1 MTEDHSWAGD
11 TRLIPP
17 DGASVPSQHDKT
29 RGTPNREAR
38 GGVVYDETASN
49 IGKNTWENVTARK
62 AQGATDN
69 NDTKNVT
76 AQESQ
81 GANGKNEK
89 ENVTAC
95 KTQGAIDNVTA
106 QESQGA
112 SKNVTACKTQG
123 AIGNVTAQESQGA
136 SSNVTAQESQG
147 ASNNV
152 TAQESQGAIIE
163 IEIGNVTAYREQGA
177 TGVDQYPRRMM
188 GRSKFERIESIAK
201 EGVRQSK
208 ICSGID
214 PRMKCR
220 MKSKC
225 LVPRNFIYF
234 YLVRNII
241 FVRISSHKYF

>member
-1 MTEDHSWAGD
+1 MMEDHSWAGD

-38 GGVVYDETASN
+38 GAVVYDEIASN
-49 IGKNTWENVTARK
+49 IGKNTWEKVTARK
-62 AQGATDN
+62 AQGATDE

-112 SKNVTACKTQG
+112 SKNVTA
-123 AIGNVTAQESQGA
+123 
-136 SSNVTAQESQG
+136 QESQG

-152 TAQESQGAIIE
+152 TAQESQGATIE

-201 EGVRQSK
+201 EGVGQSK
-208 ICSGID
+208 ICSGIH
-214 PRMKCR
+214 PRMKR
-220 MKSKC
+220 
-225 LVPRNFIYF
+225 LIPRSRAWEGVGARTI
-234 YLVRNII
+234 LGT
-241 FVRISSHKYF
+241 

>member
-1 MTEDHSWAGD
+1 MMEDHSWAGD

-17 DGASVPSQHDKT
+17 DGASVPSQHNKT

-38 GGVVYDETASN
+38 GGVVYDEIASN

-62 AQGATDN
+62 AQGATDE

-89 ENVTAC
+89 
-95 KTQGAIDNVTA
+95 DNVTA

-123 AIGNVTAQESQGA
+123 AID
-136 SSNVTAQESQG
+136 NVTAQESQG

-152 TAQESQGAIIE
+152 TAQESQGASNNVTAQESQGATIE

-177 TGVDQYPRRMM
+177 TVVNQYPGRMM

-201 EGVRQSK
+201 EGVRQSQ
-208 ICSGID
+208 ICSGLH
-214 PRMKCR
+214 PRMKC
-220 MKSKC
+220 
-225 LVPRNFIYF
+225 LTPRDF
-234 YLVRNII
+234 YLFLLLLTRAGY
-241 FVRISSHKYF
+241 YFPYNKFS